1 MQYIYRTERSTQDA
15 TKWFL
20 LMCGKAG
27 RMTTEEAI
35 ETLKANYPDACYEQ
49 LREAV
54 DVAIFALK
62 KPDIIRCRD
71 CKHQIKNF
79 YEDKRRKDG
88 GYYVYGCELS
98 NDYSHVCLD
107 DDFCSRAERREE

>member
-1 MQYIYRTERSTQDA
+1 MNDLVSRQAILALPRRITRT
-15 TKWFL
+15 L
-20 LMCGKAG
+20 GG
-27 RMTTEEAI
+27 VIVEESVDI
-35 ETLKANYPDACYEQ
+35 ED
-49 LREAV
+49 
-54 DVAIFALK
+54 IK
-62 KPDIIRCRD
+62 KLPPAQPEIIHCRD